1 MRQTIRL
8 EIILFLS
15 LLIATSSF
23 SQVRKFDFIPQNI
36 INPENI
42 DIVRDE
48 FGVPHIFG
56 KTDQEVAYGLEW
68 AACEDDFETLQYLLM
83 AAKCHMGV
91 HLGVEGA
98 RIDYA
103 VQAMGLHEFVEDNY
117 ESGVSNDF
125 KLILEAACQGVNA
138 YAAAHPE
145 EVWVK
150 KAFPV
155 TPQEVIIGFMLGQSL
170 MAGVDGVISGILD
183 GRFAKELPKK
193 ELNDDGIGSNAYAF
207 NSQLTDHGN
216 TYHVINSHQ
225 PIEGIL
231 SWYEAHLHSE
241 EGWNITGGL
250 FHGSVSVLHG
260 TNEYLSWA
268 HTTGDL
274 DLQDVYHM
282 RMHPKKKKWYWFDG
296 EWHKLE
302 TKRAKLKVGLGKK
315 KGFKIAIKKK
325 YWWSKYGPTFITEHG
340 TFAFRMPSLF
350 EMKAGEQW
358 YRMNKAKNYTEFH
371 EALDIQGIIMQN
383 ITYADKYDTIF
394 FIANGKVP
402 VRDPNYDWSKVLPG
416 DTSATLWTEYLK
428 PEELAQNLNPECG
441 YVFNTNNCIYNNT
454 CQDYV
459 NDPDLF
465 PVSIG
470 YDAQKRTN
478 RGNRSKEIL
487 EGLSHV
493 NYETVKKLKFDIQYP
508 DSMVFLKNYPIMELF
523 RMNPDDHP
531 ELADIIKKF
540 NDWDF
545 TADTTDMNAA
555 AIVTMFYEMY
565 YDNTFSVKDIR
576 ENDSIRQVFFLNNL
590 KATKDRLVKH
600 FGTIDVPLGD
610 VQVLSRGGID
620 LAVEGGPD
628 AIRAVYCQKRDD
640 GKLTMWVGDGL
651 VQFVKFTED
660 GPQIESINPYGSS
673 NKPNGK
679 HYTSQMKMF
688 VNNQLKPMSLDKDE
702 VYKNAAEIYHPGAER
717 EQ

>member
-1 MRQTIRL
+1 MQRIV
-8 EIILFLS
+8 
-15 LLIATSSF
+15 IATLLLAFSF
-23 SQVRKFDFIPQNI
+23 QSQAQVRTFEFTPKQI
-36 INPENI
+36 IDPNNI

-56 KTDQEVAYGLEW
+56 KTDAEVAYGLEW
-68 AACEDDFETLQYLLM
+68 AACEDDFETLQFLLM
-83 AAKCHMGV
+83 AAKCYLGI

-103 VQAMGLHEFVEDNY
+103 VQAMGLHEFVEKNY
-117 ESGVSNDF
+117 ETGVADDF

-138 YAAAHPE
+138 YAAAHPG

-170 MAGVDGVISGILD
+170 MAGVDGVISGILE
-183 GRFAKELPKK
+183 GRFAKEPPKK
-193 ELNDDGIGSNAYAF
+193 EINDDGIGSNAYAF
-207 NSQLTDHGN
+207 NSAITDHGN

-274 DLQDVYHM
+274 DLQDVYAM
-282 RMHPKKKKWYWFDG
+282 RMHPKKKKWYKFDG

-302 TKRAKLKVGLGKK
+302 TKRAKLRVGLGKN

-325 YWWSKYGPTFITEHG
+325 YWWSKYGPTFITKHG

-350 EMKAGEQW
+350 EMNAGEQW
-358 YRMNKAKNYTEFH
+358 YRMNKAKNFTEFYKT
-371 EALDIQGIIMQN
+371 LDIQGVVMQN
-383 ITYADKYDTIF
+383 IIYADKYDTIF

-402 VRDPNYDWSKVLPG
+402 VRDPNFDWSKVLPG

-428 PEELAQNLNPECG
+428 TEELAQNLNPACG

-454 CQDYV
+454 CHDHM

-470 YDAQKRTN
+470 YDAQKQTN
-478 RGNRSKEIL
+478 RGNRSQQLL
-487 EGLSHV
+487 EGLSHID
-493 NYETVKKLKFDIQYP
+493 YEGVKKLKFDIQFP
-508 DSMVFLKNYPIMELF
+508 DSMVFLKNYPIMGIFDMRPADYPEVSDVLQKFQDWNF
-523 RMNPDDHP
+523 R
-531 ELADIIKKF
+531 ADSTNMQAAVI
-540 NDWDF
+540 F
-545 TADTTDMNAA
+545 TM
-555 AIVTMFYEMY
+555 MYEMY
-565 YDNTFSVKDIR
+565 HDNNSSVKDVR
-576 ENDSIRQVFFLNNL
+576 ENDSIRTEFFLKHL
-590 KATKDRLVKH
+590 RATKERLLKH
-600 FGTIDVPLGD
+600 FGTIDLPLSE
-610 VQVLSRGGID
+610 VQVLSRGGVD
-620 LAVEGGPD
+620 LAINGGPD
-628 AIRAVYCQKRDD
+628 AIRAVYCQLRDD
-640 GKLTMWVGDGL
+640 GKLAMYIGDGL
-651 VQFVKFTED
+651 VQLVKFTED

-673 NKPNGK
+673 NKPGSK
-679 HYTSQMKMF
+679 HYTSQMKKF
-688 VNNQLKPMSLDKDE
+688 VAQEFKKMTLDKDE
-702 VYKNAAEIYHPGAER
+702 VYKNAAEIYHPGQTR
-717 EQ
+717 N

>member
-1 MRQTIRL
+1 MQRIVIACL
-8 EIILFLS
+8 LLALS
-15 LLIATSSF
+15 F
-23 SQVRKFDFIPQNI
+23 QGQGQVRTFEFNPKQI

-56 KTDQEVAYGLEW
+56 KTDAEVAYGLEW
-68 AACEDDFETLQYLLM
+68 AACEDDFETLQFLLM
-83 AAKCHMGV
+83 AAKCYLGI

-103 VQAMGLHEFVEDNY
+103 VQAMGLHEFVEQHY
-117 ESGVSNDF
+117 EAGVADDF

-155 TPQEVIIGFMLGQSL
+155 TPQEVVIGFMLGQSL

-193 ELNDDGIGSNAYAF
+193 EINDDGIGSNAYAF
-207 NSQLTDHGN
+207 NSALTDHGN

-250 FHGSVSVLHG
+250 FHGSGSVLHG
-260 TNEYLSWA
+260 TNEHLSWA

-274 DLQDVYHM
+274 DLQDVYVM
-282 RMHPKKKKWYWFDG
+282 NMHPKKKKWYKFDG
-296 EWHKLE
+296 EYHKLE
-302 TKRAKLKVGLGKK
+302 TKRAKLRVALGKK
-315 KGFKIAIKKK
+315 KGFKISIGKK

-340 TFAFRMPSLF
+340 TFAFRMPTIF
-350 EMKAGEQW
+350 EMNAGEQW
-358 YRMNKAKNYTEFH
+358 YRMNKAKNFTEFYRT
-371 EALDIQGIIMQN
+371 LSIQGICLQN
-383 ITYADKYDTIF
+383 ITYADKNDTIF

-402 VRDPNYDWSKVLPG
+402 VRNPNYDWTKVLPG

-428 PEELAQNLNPECG
+428 PEDLAQNLNPACG

-454 CQDYV
+454 CQDYA

-470 YDAQKRTN
+470 YDAQKQTN

-487 EGLSHV
+487 EGLSHID
-493 NYETVKKLKFDIQYP
+493 YEGVKKLKFDIQFP
-508 DSMVFLKNYPIMELF
+508 DSMVFLKNYPIMGLF
-523 RMNPDDHP
+523 SMKPENHP
-531 ELADIIKKF
+531 EVADVITKF
-540 NDWDF
+540 NNWNFRGDS
-545 TADTTDMNAA
+545 TNMEAA
-555 AIVTMFYEMY
+555 TVLTMMYEMY
-565 YDNTFSVKDIR
+565 NDNSFSVEDVR
-576 ENDSIRQVFFLNNL
+576 DNDSIRTEFFLKNMRS
-590 KATKDRLVKH
+590 TKERLLKH
-600 FGTIDVPLGD
+600 FGTLDVPLGQ

-620 LAVEGGPD
+620 LAINGGPD
-628 AIRAVYCQKRDD
+628 AIRAVYCQERED
-640 GKLTMWVGDGL
+640 GKLAMYIGDGL
-651 VQFVKFTED
+651 VQLVKFTKD
-660 GPQIESINPYGSS
+660 GPEIESISPYGAS
-673 NKPNGK
+673 NKPGGK
-679 HYTSQMKMF
+679 HYTTQMKKF
-688 VNNQLKPMSLDKDE
+688 VANEFKKMSLDKAE
-702 VYKNAAEIYHPGAER
+702 VYKNAVEVYHPGTAR

>member
-1 MRQTIRL
+1 MRHFVFT
-8 EIILFLS
+8 
-15 LLIATSSF
+15 LLLLAIAISGS
-23 SQVRKFDFIPQNI
+23 SQVRKFKFEPKEI

-56 KTDQEVAYGLEW
+56 KTDAEVAYGLEW

-83 AAKCHMGV
+83 AAKCHLGV
-91 HLGVEGA
+91 HLGVDGA

-103 VQAMGLHEFVEDNY
+103 VQSMGLHEFVEQNY
-117 ESGVSNDF
+117 ESGVAEDF

-138 YAAAHPE
+138 YAAAHPD

-170 MAGVDGVISGILD
+170 MAGVDGVINGIIN
-183 GRFAKELPKK
+183 GRYARQLPKK
-193 ELNDDGIGSNAYAF
+193 EINDDGIGSNAYAF

-260 TNEYLSWA
+260 TNEHLSWA

-282 RMHPKKKKWYWFDG
+282 KMHPKKKKWYWFDG
-296 EWHKLE
+296 EWKKLE

-315 KGFKIAIKKK
+315 KGFKITIKKK
-325 YWWSKYGPTFITEHG
+325 YWWSEYGPTFITEHG

-350 EMKAGEQW
+350 EMNAGEQW
-358 YRMNKAKNYTEFH
+358 YRMNKATNFTEFYK
-371 EALDIQGIIMQN
+371 ALDIQGVVMQN

-428 PEELAQNLNPECG
+428 TEDLAQNLNPECG

-454 CQDYV
+454 CLDYV

-470 YDAQKRTN
+470 YDAQKQTN

-487 EGLSHV
+487 EGLSHI
-493 NYETVKKLKFDIQYP
+493 NYEGVKKLKFDKQFP

-523 RMNPDDHP
+523 SMKPEEHPD
-531 ELADIIKKF
+531 LADVITKF
-540 NDWDF
+540 NNWNFIGDS
-545 TADTTDMNAA
+545 TDMNGAVV
-555 AIVTMFYEMY
+555 ITMMYEMY
-565 YDNTFSVKDIR
+565 HDKSYSVKDVR
-576 ENDSIRQVFFLNNL
+576 ENDSIRQEFFLKNL
-590 KATKDRLVKH
+590 RSTKARLIEH
-600 FGTIDVPLGD
+600 FGSIDIPLGK
-610 VQVLSRGGID
+610 VQVLSRGGKD
-620 LAVEGGPD
+620 LAINGGPD
-628 AIRAVYCQKRDD
+628 AIRAVYSQKRDD
-640 GKLTMWVGDGL
+640 GKLPMFVGDGL
-651 VQFVKFTED
+651 VQLVKFTKD
-660 GPQIESINPYGSS
+660 GPEIESINPYGSS
-673 NKPNGK
+673 NKPKGK
-679 HYTSQMKMF
+679 HYTTQMELFVAEKM
-688 VNNQLKPMSLDKDE
+688 KKMTLDKEE
-702 VYKNAAEIYHPGAER
+702 VYKNAVEIYHPGAER
-717 EQ
+717 AQ